1 MKDEMKNTSDEAY
14 SVLFKYIINN
24 YVDGVCFIGKIET
37 LCSKVCRNSKIFTFI
52 HGDVNH

>member
-1 MKDEMKNTSDEAY
+1 MKNTSDEAY